1 MDDADRKKDA
11 PGCSATPPG
20 RKQKGPF
27 IAKCD
32 AGKHA
37 WCRCEKSARYPMCDG
52 SHRGSDVAPIKVV
65 LDEARVVVWCACGIS
80 KNAPYC
86 DGSHM
91 RLC

>member
-1 MDDADRKKDA
+1 
-11 PGCSATPPG
+11 
-20 RKQKGPF
+20 
-27 IAKCD
+27 
-32 AGKHA
+32 
-37 WCRCEKSARYPMCDG
+37 MCDG